1 MTASTLSISNE
12 RLLLRELTHRINNEF
27 AFVIQ
32 TLSFK
37 VARSSDR
44 HVKAALAGVME
55 QLHNYARVHHAL
67 QMPASDDCIDVAV
80 YLRSL
85 CDSISRSKLQSRNVE
100 LVLVE
105 SSFQMSSERCWMMG
119 MIVVELITNAVRHAF
134 DGQGGKI
141 EVECRRSGAFVEC
154 LVSDNGSVSSADVRP
169 GSGLKI
175 ISALAQELGAS
186 FKFNFGEDGSQAVL
200 ITPVEPDACGERGSF
215 GRTPERAVDF
225 AMERKQPWQK
235 ISMNKSTTL

>member
-1 MTASTLSISNE
+1 
-12 RLLLRELTHRINNEF
+12 
-27 AFVIQ
+27 
-32 TLSFK
+32 
-37 VARSSDR
+37 
-44 HVKAALAGVME
+44 
-55 QLHNYARVHHAL
+55 
-67 QMPASDDCIDVAV
+67 
-80 YLRSL
+80 
-85 CDSISRSKLQSRNVE
+85 
-100 LVLVE
+100 
-105 SSFQMSSERCWMMG
+105 MMG

-225 AMERKQPWQK
+225 APAMERKQPWPK